1 MLGSII
7 FVLVIM
13 TASHIPIYI
22 IYYATF
28 VSACDLQGNVK
39 PMLNVKNAK
48 IYKMRKMRSL

>member
-7 FVLVIM
+7 FVFVIM
-13 TASHIPIYI
+13 TVSPIPIYI

-39 PMLNVKNAK
+39 PMLNVKNTK